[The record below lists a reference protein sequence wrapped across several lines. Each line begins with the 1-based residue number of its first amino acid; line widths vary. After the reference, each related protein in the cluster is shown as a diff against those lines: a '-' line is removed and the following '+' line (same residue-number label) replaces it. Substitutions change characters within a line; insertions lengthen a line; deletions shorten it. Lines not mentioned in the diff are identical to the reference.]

1 MDGDRQHKRSYLRRL
16 FTDPVSILL
25 MTLLVVGTLFFWSQS
40 RVPALDQ
47 KAQMA
52 ERNNITSIAFDI
64 VYPTHADQLM
74 VERVAKT
81 TINWSYTN
89 WKGMTFGLFF
99 GVLVLS
105 LLQLHP
111 PPNQTKNPLL
121 NSLIGITSGVP
132 LGSAST
138 VRHRLPKECI

>member
-81 TINWSYTN
+81 TINWS
-89 WKGMTFGLFF
+89 
-99 GVLVLS
+99 
-105 LLQLHP
+105 
-111 PPNQTKNPLL
+111 
-121 NSLIGITSGVP
+121 
-132 LGSAST
+132 
-138 VRHRLPKECI
+138 